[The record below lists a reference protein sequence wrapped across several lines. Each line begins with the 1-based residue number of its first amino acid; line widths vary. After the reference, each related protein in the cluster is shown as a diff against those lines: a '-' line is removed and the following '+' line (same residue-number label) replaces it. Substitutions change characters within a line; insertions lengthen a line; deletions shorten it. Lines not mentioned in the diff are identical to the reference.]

1 MERNE
6 IDYLNS
12 NTRQIYLKD
21 KPLSPVDPIGELI
34 VGSAVLGKP
43 LKLIGKPIGKLL
55 NKAKLKLVNRNIKPI
70 LDQNQRNKLFIERAK
85 AKGFDVDGVQI
96 ADNPVDGFKFKYG
109 KYDDSDLMDQAL
121 MKQLTDVYNTKPS
134 IVYPIINS
142 KSKFVLLNK
151 NLISKQGFPLKDI
164 INHERHHVLTMPKEP
179 IPNDVYDLSKSGH
192 AKYFSELNNDE
203 LAARGSQLKNYFG
216 KKSNEKLTQNEL
228 KYAKENYVKDTN
240 LDNDMHDFF
249 KGIVNWKEMAKWL
262 SKHSISS
269 GLFGYSIEKQNK
281 SR

>member
-1 MERNE
+1 MERKE

-12 NTRQIYLKD
+12 NARQIYLKD

-34 VGSAVLGKP
+34 VGSAILGMP

-55 NKAKLKLVNRNIKPI
+55 NKAKLKLVKKNIKPV
-70 LDQNQRNKLFIERAK
+70 LDQNQRNKSFIERAK
-85 AKGFDVDGVQI
+85 VKGFDVDGVQI
-96 ADNPVDGFKFKYG
+96 ADNPTDGFKFKYG

-121 MKQLTDVYNTKPS
+121 MKQLTDVYNTNPS
-134 IVYPIINS
+134 IVYPMINS

-151 NLISKQGFPLKDI
+151 NLVNKQGLPLKDI
-164 INHERHHVLTMPKEP
+164 INHERHHVLTTPKEP
-179 IPNDVYDLSKSGH
+179 IPNGVYNLSKSGH
-192 AKYFSELNNDE
+192 AKYFGDLNNDE
-203 LAARGSQLKNYFG
+203 LAARGSQLKSYFG
-216 KKSNEKLTQNEL
+216 KKSNEQLTQDEL

-262 SKHSISS
+262 SKNSITS
-269 GLFGYSIEKQNK
+269 GLFGYTIGKQNK